1 MQPAALAQNKSLV
14 NAFADLTVSGQT
26 PPRPEPKPEAKKPAV
41 PANGR
46 TVTRV
51 VESAAEKRDR
61 YENVAVAN
69 FLKSMGE
76 IFSTEILETMKA
88 VATNTLPEGT
98 VVFTFGA
105 QAPIC
110 FRPVEIYNKYAKKA
124 LDGSQDEIEKALQK
138 KSLSKE
144 SVASIKEIFKSMA
157 AKAQKALS
165 VDEGILDCTLLAA
178 SEQPKALPK
187 EEFYKSTLFKTFIL
201 TGAEKVATG
210 LGLVTKVSS

>member
-105 QAPIC
+105 Q
-110 FRPVEIYNKYAKKA
+110 
-124 LDGSQDEIEKALQK
+124 
-138 KSLSKE
+138 
-144 SVASIKEIFKSMA
+144 
-157 AKAQKALS
+157 
-165 VDEGILDCTLLAA
+165 
-178 SEQPKALPK
+178 
-187 EEFYKSTLFKTFIL
+187 
-201 TGAEKVATG
+201 
-210 LGLVTKVSS
+210 